1 MTTDNTLRF
10 IEENKVIVIVR
21 GVAKDDLIPLTEAM
35 YLGGIRMVECTY
47 DANGLV
53 PDEEIAERIGDLVK
67 HFNDRMLIGAG
78 TVMTVRQVEL
88 TQTVGGSFIISPDT
102 NEEVIA
108 LTKKLG
114 LVSIPGAITPTEVAI
129 AHRAGADFVKLFPI
143 DLYGAKYIKMLRA
156 PLSNVKLIAVNGIT
170 PENMTEY
177 LNAGAIGVGVGSGIV
192 NKTYIKS
199 GEFDRIT
206 SLAKE
211 YTDKLNL

>member
-1 MTTDNTLRF
+1 
-10 IEENKVIVIVR
+10 
-21 GVAKDDLIPLTEAM
+21 
-35 YLGGIRMVECTY
+35 MVECTY

-78 TVMTVRQVEL
+78 TVMTVRRVEL
-88 TQTVGGSFIISPDT
+88 THTVGGSFIISPDT